1 MLRKEREGM
10 DTRGWLLL
18 IAILLY
24 LLTILMNLRE
34 LVTNKRH
41 EKKLTELIQEEERK
55 KYHD

>member
-1 MLRKEREGM
+1 M
-10 DTRGWLLL
+10 DTRGWLVL
-18 IAILLY
+18 IAMLLN

-34 LVTNKRH
+34 LVINKRH